1 MGCVHKRGEKIG
13 CLGEACVPCMFS
25 SCCSCCC
32 SVSQLKFLI
41 WNWHAIKLA
50 VCQSVWD
57 VEPVEIGHLIVRQ
70 TAIRLRCSLYVTA
83 TCRTETPK
91 TFSNKLLSPPQAQAF
106 TCMEC
111 LESRKKEKR

>member
-13 CLGEACVPCMFS
+13 CLGKACVPCMFS

-57 VEPVEIGHLIVRQ
+57 VEPVEIGASHCQANCYTFEMLLVCNCHL
-70 TAIRLRCSLYVTA
+70 
-83 TCRTETPK
+83 
-91 TFSNKLLSPPQAQAF
+91 
-106 TCMEC
+106 
-111 LESRKKEKR
+111 